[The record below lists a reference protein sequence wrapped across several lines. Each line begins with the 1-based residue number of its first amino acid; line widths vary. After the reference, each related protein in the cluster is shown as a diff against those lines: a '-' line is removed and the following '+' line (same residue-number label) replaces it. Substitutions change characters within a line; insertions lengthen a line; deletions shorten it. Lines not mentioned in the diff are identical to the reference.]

1 MLQQQDSRRTSQ
13 LEEARG
19 EYYALIGA
27 GREAA
32 RQQSRHGRTPW
43 EVDGVEHERFQDGA
57 RTWETAPDLGPC
69 RLLAEQMRDVLL
81 LVDPA
86 DGRILEVNPAAVSSY
101 GYSREM
107 LLAMRIGDLRV
118 REERSSILDQL
129 DRANREGLLFET
141 IHVRADA
148 SQFPVEVSA
157 RGADIGGR
165 RVVVSL
171 VRDISQRRA
180 SEERLRRSHD
190 TFYNLI
196 QNAPFGVYVVDSQ
209 FRLAQVSAGS
219 LRVFQGVRPLIG
231 RDFAEVLRT
240 IWPEPFAS
248 AAIERF
254 RHTLKTGEPFHSP
267 ATVERRADVD
277 DEEAYDWRLERIA
290 LPDGEF
296 GVVCYFYD
304 LSERRRYEA
313 ALRESQERQRIAV
326 ESAQLGMFEWRIA
339 DDVAVWENDRPY
351 EIFGRERRL
360 GPVGRDE
367 FVRDFLV
374 PEDRAMFLQQSG
386 PEIRDNDRASWTLR
400 IRRPDGQ
407 IRWVEITG
415 TIAAR
420 DESGPLRMLGVVR
433 DVTETRTA
441 ELAVRESEERFRSM
455 ANAMPQLVWI
465 ADNQGTVTYYN
476 SQAAKYSGL
485 VQNASGTWSW
495 EPLVHSEDIEST
507 SRAWNTAVSTGR
519 TYECEHRIKMADGT
533 YRWHLSRA
541 FRSADG
547 AQWFGTATDVHEL
560 KQTEDALRSSQRE
573 LARHRDELERRV
585 DERTRELTATHDR
598 LRLSERFAMMGTLAA
613 GLGHDL
619 GNLLVPVRV
628 RLESLS
634 HATLDPQSREDVE
647 SIKTAAE
654 YLRRLAQGLRLLSLD
669 PDRASRG
676 EVADIAAWWS
686 DVQGVLKSA
695 LPRGI
700 EVVSQIDDGIG
711 AAQISR
717 PALTQVVF
725 NLFQNAGDAMR
736 ERGSGVIRISSRR
749 VDQSIHVCIEDNG
762 PGMTD
767 QVRER
772 CMEPFFTTKSR
783 GISTG
788 LGLVLVYG
796 LIRDAGG
803 RVELESQ
810 VDRGTRFNLVLPAA
824 PLTQS
829 QARPRCQCI
838 IDIKDPRV
846 RSIVGSELGALNVE
860 AITWDLRDGQEKAAI
875 LDDPAKAQNLSQ
887 DTFGLLLATTS
898 NPAPNLRV
906 LGDRPNISDIRD
918 AIRTIIGDATLDT
931 P

>member
-1 MLQQQDSRRTSQ
+1 MD
-13 LEEARG
+13 
-19 EYYALIGA
+19 
-27 GREAA
+27 
-32 RQQSRHGRTPW
+32 TPL
-43 EVDGVEHERFQDGA
+43 
-57 RTWETAPDLGPC
+57 DLGSC
-69 RLLAEQMRDVLL
+69 TILAAQMRDVLL

-86 DGRILEVNPAAVSSY
+86 DGRILEVNHAAVASY
-101 GYSREM
+101 GHSREK

-118 REERSSILDQL
+118 GDERDSIPQQL

-141 IHVRADA
+141 IHERSDG
-148 SQFPVEVSA
+148 SRFPVEVSS
-157 RGADIGGR
+157 RGADMAGR
-165 RVVVSL
+165 RVLVSV

-219 LRVFQGVRPLIG
+219 QRVFKGVHPLIG

-267 ATVERRADVD
+267 ATVERRADVN
-277 DEEAYDWRLERIA
+277 DEEAYDWRLERTT

-326 ESAQLGMFEWRIA
+326 ESAQLGVFEWHIA

-360 GPVGRDE
+360 GPIGRDE
-367 FVRDFLV
+367 FVRDFLL
-374 PEDRAMFLQQSG
+374 PEDRAAFLDQSG
-386 PEIRDNDRASWTLR
+386 PQMRSNDHALWTVR

-420 DESGPLRMLGVVR
+420 DQSGPLRMLGVVR

-465 ADNQGTVTYYN
+465 ANNQGTVTYYN

-507 SRAWNTAVSTGR
+507 SRAWNNAVSTGR

-541 FRSADG
+541 FRSVDG
-547 AQWFGTATDVHEL
+547 DQWFGTATDVHEL
-560 KQTEDALRSSQRE
+560 KQTEDALRASQRE
-573 LARHRDELERRV
+573 LARHRNELERRV

-634 HATLDPQSREDVE
+634 HAMLDDQSREDVE

-676 EVADIAAWWS
+676 EVADIAAWWT

-700 EVVSQIDDGIG
+700 EMISQINADAGV
-711 AAQISR
+711 AQISR

-736 ERGSGVIRISSRR
+736 ERGSGTIHISAHRIN
-749 VDQSIHVCIEDNG
+749 QSIHVRIEDDG
-762 PGMTD
+762 PGMAD
-767 QVRER
+767 DVRER

-803 RVELESQ
+803 RVELDSQ
-810 VDRGTRFNLVLPAA
+810 IDKGTRFNLVLPAA
-824 PLTQS
+824 PDAPAKLGS
-829 QARPRCQCI
+829 RLRCV

-846 RSIVGSELGALNVE
+846 RSIVGGELGALNVE
-860 AITWDLRDGQEKAAI
+860 ARTWDVRDGREEVAI
-875 LDDPAKAQNLSQ
+875 VDDPAKAQSLSK
-887 DTFGLLLATTS
+887 DTFALLLATTS
-898 NPAPNLRV
+898 NPAPNIRV
-906 LGDRPNISDIRD
+906 LGNRPNISEIRD
-918 AIRTIIGDATLDT
+918 AIRTIIAEASPDN

>member
-1 MLQQQDSRRTSQ
+1 
-13 LEEARG
+13 
-19 EYYALIGA
+19 
-27 GREAA
+27 
-32 RQQSRHGRTPW
+32 
-43 EVDGVEHERFQDGA
+43 
-57 RTWETAPDLGPC
+57 
-69 RLLAEQMRDVLL
+69 MRDVLL

-86 DGRILEVNPAAVSSY
+86 DGRILEVNHAAVASY
-101 GYSREM
+101 GHSREK

-118 REERSSILDQL
+118 GDERDSIPQQL

-141 IHVRADA
+141 IHERSDG
-148 SQFPVEVSA
+148 SRFPVEVSS
-157 RGADIGGR
+157 RGADMAGR
-165 RVVVSL
+165 RVLVSV

-219 LRVFQGVRPLIG
+219 QRVFKGVHPLIG

-267 ATVERRADVD
+267 ATVERRADVN
-277 DEEAYDWRLERIA
+277 DEEAYDWRLERTT

-326 ESAQLGMFEWRIA
+326 ESAQLGVFEWHIA

-360 GPVGRDE
+360 GPIGRDE
-367 FVRDFLV
+367 FVRDFLL
-374 PEDRAMFLQQSG
+374 PEDRAAFLDQSG
-386 PEIRDNDRASWTLR
+386 PQMRSNDHALWTVR

-420 DESGPLRMLGVVR
+420 DQSGPLRMLGVVR

-465 ADNQGTVTYYN
+465 ANNQGTVTYYN

-507 SRAWNTAVSTGR
+507 SRAWNNAVSTGR

-541 FRSADG
+541 FRSVDG
-547 AQWFGTATDVHEL
+547 DQWFGTATDVHEL
-560 KQTEDALRSSQRE
+560 KQTEDALRASQRE
-573 LARHRDELERRV
+573 LARHRNELERRV

-634 HATLDPQSREDVE
+634 HAMLDDQSREDVE

-676 EVADIAAWWS
+676 EVADIAAWWT

-700 EVVSQIDDGIG
+700 EMISQINADAGV
-711 AAQISR
+711 AQISR

-736 ERGSGVIRISSRR
+736 ERGSGTIHISAHRIN
-749 VDQSIHVCIEDNG
+749 QSIHVRIEDDG
-762 PGMTD
+762 PGMAD
-767 QVRER
+767 DVRER

-803 RVELESQ
+803 RVELDSQ
-810 VDRGTRFNLVLPAA
+810 IDKGTRFNLVLPAA
-824 PLTQS
+824 PDAPAKLGS
-829 QARPRCQCI
+829 RLRCV

-846 RSIVGSELGALNVE
+846 RSIVGGELGALNVE
-860 AITWDLRDGQEKAAI
+860 ARTWDVRDGREEVAI
-875 LDDPAKAQNLSQ
+875 VDDPAKAQSLSK
-887 DTFGLLLATTS
+887 DTFALLLATTS
-898 NPAPNLRV
+898 NPAPNIRV
-906 LGDRPNISDIRD
+906 LGNRPNISEIRD
-918 AIRTIIGDATLDT
+918 AIRTIIAEASPDN